1 MIFLQYVDGLLE
13 IILLSLSCQMTEMSG
28 DHFFSFGE
36 QALHHFTFVISFGF
50 SLFFAY
56 FIIGVSRHPLPGTA
70 CARSV

>member
-50 SLFFAY
+50 SLFQFYRLLRA
-56 FIIGVSRHPLPGTA
+56 FS
-70 CARSV
+70 